1 MTEDGFDA
9 TEQPLNP
16 AATPAT
22 QATRRSFL
30 KILSAG
36 VAVAAVDPAATAQP
50 APKPTPAAPA
60 PPPAA
65 NSTDPLDLVNCFQGT
80 DSAFRFSRGNTLPIA
95 AMPFGMAHWTI
106 QSATGTDWFFHVHD
120 QRIQGFRCTHQLAV
134 WLSDYGYATLLP
146 FTGQAFPDP
155 EHRSSSYRHAETVFK
170 PHHVKLNLLRYNC
183 TAELAPTE
191 RGAVLR
197 LEFAENDPAGL
208 MIDLPGED
216 AEFHL
221 DSTSR
226 TLTGITRANAG
237 GVPAGFAATYIL
249 RFESPLE
256 SFEVKQLGDKPENA
270 RRVGVARFAQSA
282 GRTITV
288 RVAHSF
294 ISAAQAA
301 RNLDIEIGSK
311 SFDQV
316 TEEAHQAWARNLGR
330 IRVEGGTERQ
340 NRVFYSALYRAALF
354 PRMWY
359 EPDGQGGFHHFSLY
373 NNKVMPGVMYA
384 DHGYWDVYRAWY
396 PLMSILDP
404 VRLGE
409 ILQAWVNAAAEGGWL
424 PQFPCPGYRPLMT
437 GSLIDAVFGD
447 AACKNIQGY
456 DVQGAYAAL
465 HRHATTPGD
474 LAKGYGRRGIEQ
486 YLQLG
491 YMPAEEIYQSAIET
505 LDSAYGDFC
514 IAQVARAA
522 GKPDDA
528 RMFEQRSQNWHKVFD
543 PKTGFMRGK
552 HRDGSWLEPF
562 DPFVWGSP
570 YVEGSAWQH
579 RFSAPH
585 DVAGLAQALGGKER
599 LAAAL
604 DETLAAPPRF
614 KVGVYE
620 EEIHEMSE
628 MAAVDFGQYAH
639 SNQPVHHV
647 LYLYALA
654 GRPDRTQYW
663 VRRVL
668 NELYTPDT
676 YAGDEDTGSM
686 AAWFIFSAL
695 GFYPVCPGRPSYVL
709 GAPLFNRAV
718 ITMDDG
724 KQTIIEARD
733 NSSENFYAQSVSV
746 NGAAVNGVEVSHQ
759 SIVEGAK
766 LVFAMTS
773 KPAAG

>member
-1 MTEDGFDA
+1 
-9 TEQPLNP
+9 
-16 AATPAT
+16 
-22 QATRRSFL
+22 
-30 KILSAG
+30 
-36 VAVAAVDPAATAQP
+36 
-50 APKPTPAAPA
+50 
-60 PPPAA
+60 
-65 NSTDPLDLVNCFQGT
+65 
-80 DSAFRFSRGNTLPIA
+80 
-95 AMPFGMAHWTI
+95 
-106 QSATGTDWFFHVHD
+106 
-120 QRIQGFRCTHQLAV
+120 
-134 WLSDYGYATLLP
+134 
-146 FTGQAFPDP
+146 
-155 EHRSSSYRHAETVFK
+155 
-170 PHHVKLNLLRYNC
+170 
-183 TAELAPTE
+183 
-191 RGAVLR
+191 
-197 LEFAENDPAGL
+197 
-208 MIDLPGED
+208 
-216 AEFHL
+216 
-221 DSTSR
+221 
-226 TLTGITRANAG
+226 
-237 GVPAGFAATYIL
+237 
-249 RFESPLE
+249 
-256 SFEVKQLGDKPENA
+256 
-270 RRVGVARFAQSA
+270 
-282 GRTITV
+282 
-288 RVAHSF
+288 
-294 ISAAQAA
+294 
-301 RNLDIEIGSK
+301 
-311 SFDQV
+311 
-316 TEEAHQAWARNLGR
+316 
-330 IRVEGGTERQ
+330 
-340 NRVFYSALYRAALF
+340 
-354 PRMWY
+354 
-359 EPDGQGGFHHFSLY
+359 
-373 NNKVMPGVMYA
+373 
-384 DHGYWDVYRAWY
+384 
-396 PLMSILDP
+396 
-404 VRLGE
+404 
-409 ILQAWVNAAAEGGWL
+409 
-424 PQFPCPGYRPLMT
+424 
-437 GSLIDAVFGD
+437 
-447 AACKNIQGY
+447 
-456 DVQGAYAAL
+456 L

-676 YAGDEDTGSM
+676 YPGDEDTGSM

-709 GAPLFNRAV
+709 GSPLFDRAV
-718 ITMDDG
+718 ITMDNG
-724 KQTIIEARD
+724 KQTTIEARN
-733 NSSENFYAQSVSV
+733 NSSENFYAQNVSV
-746 NGAAVNGVEVSHQ
+746 NGAAVKGVEVSHQ

-766 LVFAMTS
+766 LVFSMTS